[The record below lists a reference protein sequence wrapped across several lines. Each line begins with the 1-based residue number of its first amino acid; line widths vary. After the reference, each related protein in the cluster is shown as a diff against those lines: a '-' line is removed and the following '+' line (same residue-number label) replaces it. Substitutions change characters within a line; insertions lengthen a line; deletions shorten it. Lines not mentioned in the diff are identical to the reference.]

1 MSNRN
6 SSNSST
12 KKADNL
18 DSLIKKL
25 CKTKKNKLYYIKK
38 INILL
43 KGEKKLTKQEELK
56 KYRYVAYNI
65 ERKKYFN
72 NLVIAKKY
80 VRNKNNKEKIKKW
93 RIRNNQTKSPIDI

>member
-72 NLVIAKKY
+72 NLVIARKY

-93 RIRNNQTKSPIDI
+93 RIKNNQTKSPIEI